1 MLQGKPPKGLFF
13 HLISRRPLSGLLD
26 KERAS
31 RMTGSVIKFDRRKG
45 YGFIKPN
52 DGGPDIFV
60 HYTDICQGRTFS
72 LTSEERKKLS
82 WRSGVDVPP
91 RQADYTFDGE
101 DPPGGKEKMKS
112 EFKYL
117 VPGERVKF
125 DVAYDQQS
133 HSTKATNVDYLD

>member
-1 MLQGKPPKGLFF
+1 MLQRKPPKGLFF
-13 HLISRRPLSGLLD
+13 HLMERRFLSGLLD

-31 RMTGSVIKFDRRKG
+31 RITGTVIKFDRRKG

-72 LTSEERKKLS
+72 LTSEEKKKLS
-82 WRSGVDVPP
+82 WCSRVDMPP
-91 RQADYTFDGE
+91 RQADYNYESD
-101 DPPGGKEKMKS
+101 DPPGRKEQIKT

-125 DVAYDQQS
+125 YVTYDQQS

>member
-1 MLQGKPPKGLFF
+1 MLQRKPPKGLFF
-13 HLISRRPLSGLLD
+13 HLMERRLFSGLLD

-31 RMTGSVIKFDRRKG
+31 RITGTVIKFDRRKG

-60 HYTDICQGRTFS
+60 HYTDICQARTFS
-72 LTSEERKKLS
+72 LTTEEKKKLS
-82 WRSGVDVPP
+82 WCSRVDMPP
-91 RQADYTFDGE
+91 RQEEYNYGNDN
-101 DPPGGKEKMKS
+101 PPAKKEQIKT

-125 DVAYDQQS
+125 YVTYDQQS
-133 HSTKATNVDYLD
+133 HSTKAINVDYLD